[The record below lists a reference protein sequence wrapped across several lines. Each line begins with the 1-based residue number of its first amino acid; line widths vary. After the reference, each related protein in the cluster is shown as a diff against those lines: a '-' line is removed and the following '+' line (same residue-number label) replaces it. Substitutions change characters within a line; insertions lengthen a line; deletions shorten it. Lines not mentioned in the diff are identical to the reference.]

1 MSFLDGLTG
10 KGGGLPGGADAL
22 NGVQELIESQGGVQG
37 LTQKFSAGGLG
48 DIAASWLGKGG
59 NQTVSA
65 SQLESILGSGPIGQ
79 FAQKL
84 GVSPAQAA
92 SVLAMALP
100 IIIDKL
106 TPDGDAANPKQGVDM
121 GDILGGLLGGAGGG
135 ASGGLG
141 GLGGLL
147 GGLLKK

>member
-1 MSFLDGLTG
+1 MSFLDELMGQ
-10 KGGGLPGGADAL
+10 GGLPGGA
-22 NGVQELIESQGGVQG
+22 NVIGGVQELIQSQGGVQG

-48 DIAASWLGKGG
+48 DIAKSWLGGG
-59 NQTVSA
+59 NNLPISA
-65 SQLESILGSGPIGQ
+65 SQLEGILGSGPIGQ
-79 FAQKL
+79 FALKL

-135 ASGGLG
+135 AGGGLG
-141 GLGGLL
+141 SIL

>member
-1 MSFLDGLTG
+1 MSFLDGLMG
-10 KGGGLPGGADAL
+10 KGGLPGGADAIG
-22 NGVQELIESQGGVQG
+22 GVQELIESQGGVQG
-37 LTQKFSAGGLG
+37 LTQKLSAGGLG
-48 DIAASWLGKGG
+48 DIAASWLGKSG
-59 NQTVSA
+59 NLPISA
-65 SQLESILGSGPIGQ
+65 DQIENILGSGPIGQ

-106 TPDGDAANPKQGVDM
+106 TPDGDAANPKQGVDA
-121 GDILGGLLGGAGGG
+121 GDLLGGFLGGG
-135 ASGGLG
+135 GGGLG
-141 GLGGLL
+141 SIL

>member
-1 MSFLDGLTG
+1 MSFLDGLLGG
-10 KGGGLPGGADAL
+10 KGGAGGAEAL
-22 NGVQELIESQGGVQG
+22 SGVQELIQSQGGVQG
-37 LTQKFSAGGLG
+37 LSQKFSAGGLG

-59 NQTVSA
+59 NLPISA
-65 SQLESILGSGPIGQ
+65 QQIESILGSGPIGQ

-106 TPDGDAANPKQGVDM
+106 TPDGKAENAKSSVDA
-121 GDILGGLLGGAGGG
+121 GDLLGGLLGGG
-135 ASGGLG
+135 SGG